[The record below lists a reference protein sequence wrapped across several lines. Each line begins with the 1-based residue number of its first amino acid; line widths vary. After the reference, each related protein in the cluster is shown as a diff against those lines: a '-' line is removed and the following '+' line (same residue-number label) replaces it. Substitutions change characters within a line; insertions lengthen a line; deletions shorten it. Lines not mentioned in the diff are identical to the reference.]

1 MKLRKILHTA
11 TLFFLPSL
19 LLNCTPARISSTN
32 FNKDIKTSKVKI
44 YREDKFLFLGVPAI
58 FGYDNED
65 KVKLWK
71 GDKSEI
77 KVPIGNHEFF
87 VRSNQADRPSKLNVE
102 IKEGETT
109 CFIINPEPKPIA
121 KMIIIPLYWFTHAF
135 KIEKSDRMCQQTY

>member
-1 MKLRKILHTA
+1 MRLHKALFTA
-11 TLFFLPSL
+11 TIISLLLP
-19 LLNCTPARISSTN
+19 LLNCTPTRITSSN
-32 FNKDIKTSKVKI
+32 FGKDTKTSNVKV
-44 YREDKFLFLGVPAI
+44 YRENKFLFLGVPAI
-58 FGYDNED
+58 FGYNNKD

-71 GDKSEI
+71 GDRSEI